1 MSGTSKIIQDKF
13 NIIKS
18 YLSNDKIDSLKN
30 IRPILSVLII
40 LFTLFISITIY
51 YVSTNNN
58 ILNTQIYIYILI
70 SFLPLFLLSIV
81 YSYIFKKKFNIFN
94 ALIILSIFTI
104 FVIIMYFYNTIL
116 NFFKTYDF
124 FFNILI
130 LLVFF
135 SIILFGL
142 SIAFKMFERKI
153 KNLTGF
159 LGFIV
164 DFIFLLPCLLID
176 FVEYIKYQFN
186 ITPSITFI
194 LFIIEILLILLY
206 VYIPYLFNAKI
217 KGTGK
222 QLLAD
227 TLTLNTKTDI
237 AKTNDLEPINL
248 YTEPPHKIDINTENI
263 TASQIRQNYSLS
275 MWIYLNEQSQMY
287 TEKTIFNYGA
297 SHPKISF
304 ANNSKDQNK
313 EYVNISVNSDPKST
327 YKFEMP
333 RQKWNH
339 VVISYNN
346 SSTDIFINGTLE
358 RTIYFNGKTPEYSIT
373 DLVSVGD
380 NEGLLGAIC
389 NIEYYKKP
397 LTQFQISTKYN
408 LLMKK
413 NPPVN

>member
-1 MSGTSKIIQDKF
+1 
-13 NIIKS
+13 
-18 YLSNDKIDSLKN
+18 
-30 IRPILSVLII
+30 
-40 LFTLFISITIY
+40 
-51 YVSTNNN
+51 
-58 ILNTQIYIYILI
+58 
-70 SFLPLFLLSIV
+70 
-81 YSYIFKKKFNIFN
+81 
-94 ALIILSIFTI
+94 
-104 FVIIMYFYNTIL
+104 
-116 NFFKTYDF
+116 
-124 FFNILI
+124 
-130 LLVFF
+130 
-135 SIILFGL
+135 
-142 SIAFKMFERKI
+142 MFERKI

-176 FVEYIKYQFN
+176 FIEYIKYQLN

-206 VYIPYLFNAKI
+206 VYIPYLFNTKI

-222 QLLAD
+222 KLLVD
-227 TLTLNTKTDI
+227 TLTLNAKTDI

-248 YTEPPHKIDINTENI
+248 YSESPYKIDINTENI
-263 TASQIRQNYSLS
+263 TASQIRRNYSLS
-275 MWIYLNEQSQMY
+275 MWIYLNEQSLIH

-304 ANNSKDQNK
+304 TNNNSADQNK
-313 EYVNISVNSDPKST
+313 EYVNISVNSDPKSI

-339 VVISYNN
+339 VVITYNN

-358 RTIYFNGKTPEYSIT
+358 RTVYFYGKTPEYSIT

-380 NEGLLGAIC
+380 NEGLLWAIC

>member
-1 MSGTSKIIQDKF
+1 
-13 NIIKS
+13 
-18 YLSNDKIDSLKN
+18 
-30 IRPILSVLII
+30 
-40 LFTLFISITIY
+40 
-51 YVSTNNN
+51 
-58 ILNTQIYIYILI
+58 
-70 SFLPLFLLSIV
+70 
-81 YSYIFKKKFNIFN
+81 
-94 ALIILSIFTI
+94 
-104 FVIIMYFYNTIL
+104 
-116 NFFKTYDF
+116 
-124 FFNILI
+124 
-130 LLVFF
+130 
-135 SIILFGL
+135 
-142 SIAFKMFERKI
+142 
-153 KNLTGF
+153 
-159 LGFIV
+159 
-164 DFIFLLPCLLID
+164 
-176 FVEYIKYQFN
+176 
-186 ITPSITFI
+186 
-194 LFIIEILLILLY
+194 
-206 VYIPYLFNAKI
+206 
-217 KGTGK
+217 
-222 QLLAD
+222 
-227 TLTLNTKTDI
+227 
-237 AKTNDLEPINL
+237 
-248 YTEPPHKIDINTENI
+248 
-263 TASQIRQNYSLS
+263 
-275 MWIYLNEQSQMY
+275 MY